1 VRGHV
6 ALCVLAATIEA
17 VMAKD
22 LVHAKVMDPDLPFQ
36 SMTPRRALSLLKDVR
51 LELVSAGDHN
61 IELVSRR
68 SALQAK
74 VLRAL
79 HVDTSTWDKATIA

>member
-1 VRGHV
+1 
-6 ALCVLAATIEA
+6 
-17 VMAKD
+17 MAKD
-22 LVHAKVMDPDLPFQ
+22 LVNAKVMDPDLPFQ
-36 SMTPRRALSLLKDVR
+36 IMTPRRALSLLKEVR

-68 SALQAK
+68 SPLQAK

-79 HVDTSTWDKATIA
+79 KVDTSTWDKATIA